1 MKRAFTVGAIFL
13 LLFCFT
19 TRAFPWG
26 SATHA
31 YILDKIMRKAGPPR
45 LMYGAMAPD
54 VFNYFAFIMPPNSY
68 PPTLPGDLYTTTH
81 ESFLKL
87 WDAAQSRNEKPTAYG
102 FVSHNNIWG
111 IDSTAHVHSLT
122 LDYGSG
128 FVIQKAEMLIG
139 VLDSYGVWASLNL
152 HPLDPLKPE
161 DHAKCL
167 AICHELVEAAVDLLI
182 KNLDPNIGNR
192 LVDSARSSDKKF
204 LNLLIA
210 AYADNVVT
218 PEIIAIN
225 EAYFRSITLS
235 LGNSLKLKAP
245 DDLNSMAAQMA
256 GMAAIAYG
264 ITIDPSQVAGILQIT
279 EYVCTDPMFGPNCFM
294 EIFATIEF
302 VKQQLAVY
310 NISY

>member
-1 MKRAFTVGAIFL
+1 MKKAFTAGAIFL

-31 YILDKIMRKAGPPR
+31 YIIDKIMRKAGPPR
-45 LMYGAMAPD
+45 LMYGVMAPD
-54 VFNYFAFIMPPNSY
+54 VFNYFAFIMPSNSF
-68 PPTLPGDLYTTTH
+68 PPTLPDDLYKATH
-81 ESFLKL
+81 EFFMKF
-87 WDAAQSRNEKPTAYG
+87 WDAAQSRSEKPTAYG

-122 LDYGSG
+122 LDPGSG

-139 VLDSYGVWASLNL
+139 VLDSYGVWALL
-152 HPLDPLKPE
+152 GLDPSDPLIHP
-161 DHAKCL
+161 KCL

-192 LVDSARSSDKKF
+192 LVDSARSSDKKL

-218 PEIIAIN
+218 PETIAIN
-225 EAYFRSITLS
+225 EAFFRSVTLS
-235 LGNSLKLKAP
+235 LGNSLKLKEP

-256 GMAAIAYG
+256 GMASIAYG

-302 VKQQLAVY
+302 VKQQLAVH